1 MASKKRIVDIR
12 GSIPALVTPFKG
24 GKVDMEAFAR
34 IVEWQIASGS
44 HGLVPCGTTGETPTL
59 STEEHLSVIKAC
71 VKAARGRVPVIAGA
85 GSNSTEKAVML
96 AKGAERNGADAI
108 LVVTPYYNKP
118 MQEGLFQHFKAV
130 HDACALPVILYN
142 VPGRTGIEISVE
154 TVVRLGKLPR
164 IVGIK
169 DASVDLSRPL
179 AIRRQLGPDF
189 IQLSGEDA
197 TVAAYLAQGGHGC
210 ISVTANVAPRLCAD
224 LHNAWVEGDMIRF
237 SILRDR
243 LLPLH
248 KTLFAETNPSP
259 AKYCLSKLGLLRD
272 ELRLPLLP
280 VGQQTRKLLDTAM
293 RAVGVT
299 DVKVAGSARR
309 KAG

>member
-1 MASKKRIVDIR
+1 MATKRHTVEIR

-24 GKVDMEAFAR
+24 GKVDMDAFAR

-59 STEEHLSVIKAC
+59 TTEEHMAVIKAC
-71 VKAARGRVPVIAGA
+71 VKAARGRVPVIAGT

-96 AKGAERNGADAI
+96 AKGAEKNGADAI

-118 MQEGLFQHFKAV
+118 TQEGLYQHFKAV
-130 HDACALPVILYN
+130 HDACTLPVILYN
-142 VPGRTGIEISVE
+142 VPGRTGVEIAVE

-164 IVGIK
+164 IAGIK

-210 ISVTANVAPRLCAD
+210 ISVTANVAPKLCAD
-224 LHNAWVEGDMIRF
+224 LHNAWAQGDMVRF
-237 SILRDR
+237 GILRDR

-248 KTLFAETNPSP
+248 KTLFAETSPSP
-259 AKYCLSKLGLLRD
+259 AKYCLAKLGMLRED
-272 ELRLPLLP
+272 VRLPLVP
-280 VGQQTRKLLDTAM
+280 VTAATRKLLDAAM

-299 DVKVAGSARR
+299 TAKAAGRVKK
-309 KAG
+309 KAA